1 MNFTEV
7 IETIDFYI
15 DINYCNQANYI
26 VEIVSGKGK
35 SIYVF
40 NTTVNHREKQI
51 LSVIEI
57 TYKK

>member
-26 VEIVSGKGK
+26 IEIVSGKEK

-51 LSVIEI
+51 LSV
-57 TYKK
+57 

>member
-26 VEIVSGKGK
+26 VEIVSGKEK